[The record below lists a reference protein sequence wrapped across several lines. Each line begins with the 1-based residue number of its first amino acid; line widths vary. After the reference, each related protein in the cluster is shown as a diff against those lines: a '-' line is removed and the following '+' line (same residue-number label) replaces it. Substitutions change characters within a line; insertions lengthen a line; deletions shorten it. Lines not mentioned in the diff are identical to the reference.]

1 MSDFRRPPFLVL
13 VPAWQQ
19 PLELTEPI
27 AGEIQPAIGR
37 RRYSQMSVSTI
48 SSTTSS
54 TTGYGE
60 NGFLIL
66 TTTPNVEEAVGE
78 D

>member
-1 MSDFRRPPFLVL
+1 MSDLQQTSFLAL

-19 PLELTEPI
+19 PLELI
-27 AGEIQPAIGR
+27 AGEIQPPVGR
-37 RRYSQMSVSTI
+37 RRSSQMSVSTI
-48 SSTTSS
+48 SSTSS
-54 TTGYGE
+54 SSTGYGE

-66 TTTPNVEEAVGE
+66 TTTPYIVEEAVVE